1 MNACLLIGRR
11 ETGFKK
17 SYKKRQAASESSDQ
31 QRGFLFPLVEQRVS
45 DAAHVVHHHRRAPRN
60 GGRSFRIV
68 VRPHATGTGHRD
80 DRHLRGHEAHRV
92 DVGRA
97 ARDER
102 RRGTGAHG
110 ASGRAR
116 EQTVSILLHRVHARA
131 RARAVA
137 RPAHTCRRPHVD
149 RLNGPARGEQRRR
162 DSPPRLCVHA
172 DTAPCAP
179 RRCPPT
185 VLQYCASARAHARA
199 SLQQRTHTCAQRRAA
214 APGDAAGAGE
224 ADGGDGLLRRVSV
237 GVVGEHGGDGAEL
250 RAHDTP
256 PHSVPA
262 RPRHPA
268 ACTHT
273 RPPAGKLPCA
283 PALRPQ
289 RCPPAESSALPHHG
303 HSPKCP
309 ARRRR
314 RAVLTHAAAYHRDEL
329 LDCSAG

>member
-97 ARDER
+97 
-102 RRGTGAHG
+102 
-110 ASGRAR
+110 
-116 EQTVSILLHRVHARA
+116 
-131 RARAVA
+131 
-137 RPAHTCRRPHVD
+137 
-149 RLNGPARGEQRRR
+149 
-162 DSPPRLCVHA
+162 
-172 DTAPCAP
+172 
-179 RRCPPT
+179 
-185 VLQYCASARAHARA
+185 
-199 SLQQRTHTCAQRRAA
+199 
-214 APGDAAGAGE
+214 GDAAGAGE
-224 ADGGDGLLRRVSV
+224 ADRGDGLLRRVSV